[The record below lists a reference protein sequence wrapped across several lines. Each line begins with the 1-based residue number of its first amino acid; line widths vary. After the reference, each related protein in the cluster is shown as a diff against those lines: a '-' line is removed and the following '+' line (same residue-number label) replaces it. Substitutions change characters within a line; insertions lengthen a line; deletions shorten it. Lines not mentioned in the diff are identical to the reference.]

1 MHVSAIKKTVVA
13 VNPWQASFNLYY
25 STGQVDKA
33 TQLLM
38 QSIMQESDF
47 ADAFYLNTS
56 IRESAQK
63 RLSDK
68 YAPYLDL
75 LGMKFDFDKAN
86 SFIAKF

>member
-1 MHVSAIKKTVVA
+1 
-13 VNPWQASFNLYY
+13 
-25 STGQVDKA
+25 
-33 TQLLM
+33 M